1 MLFQLMGIRFIS
13 SAENDLK
20 LKVYAM
26 SCSVQGNIQ
35 STVRC
40 NRLGLIFMN
49 EIVIQTRDKK
59 IPLKAEGRFVEVT
72 YIQLLLNG
80 VLLYETN
87 SDVYTATPQE
97 LLELMLEKS
106 SLLIQALER
115 GANEPVSIRHTTY

>member
-1 MLFQLMGIRFIS
+1 
-13 SAENDLK
+13 
-20 LKVYAM
+20 
-26 SCSVQGNIQ
+26 
-35 STVRC
+35 
-40 NRLGLIFMN
+40 MN

-87 SDVYTATPQE
+87 SDVYVATKQE

-106 SLLIQALER
+106 SLLVQALEK

>member
-1 MLFQLMGIRFIS
+1 
-13 SAENDLK
+13 
-20 LKVYAM
+20 
-26 SCSVQGNIQ
+26 
-35 STVRC
+35 
-40 NRLGLIFMN
+40 MN

-87 SDVYTATPQE
+87 SDVYVATKQE

-106 SLLIQALER
+106 SLLVQALEK
-115 GANEPVSIRHTTY
+115 GCNEPVSVRHGTY